1 MNSHN
6 LNYSAEADPL
16 VPAEKLST
24 NRTVLYSNGTVV
36 PPDCSLKAIIN
47 ILIFKKIKNLPS
59 QEQFYYFD
67 VFHKTEQLDHEFA
80 PNCQVLEAT

>member
-1 MNSHN
+1 MNSHH

-36 PPDCSLKAIIN
+36 PPDCSLKAII
-47 ILIFKKIKNLPS
+47 ILIFFFN
-59 QEQFYYFD
+59 
-67 VFHKTEQLDHEFA
+67 
-80 PNCQVLEAT
+80 

>member
-6 LNYSAEADPL
+6 LSYSAEADPL

-36 PPDCSLKAIIN
+36 PPDCSLEAIIN
-47 ILIFKKIKNLPS
+47 ILILKKKKLKTYRHKNNFIILML
-59 QEQFYYFD
+59 FT
-67 VFHKTEQLDHEFA
+67 K
-80 PNCQVLEAT
+80 PNNLIMNLL